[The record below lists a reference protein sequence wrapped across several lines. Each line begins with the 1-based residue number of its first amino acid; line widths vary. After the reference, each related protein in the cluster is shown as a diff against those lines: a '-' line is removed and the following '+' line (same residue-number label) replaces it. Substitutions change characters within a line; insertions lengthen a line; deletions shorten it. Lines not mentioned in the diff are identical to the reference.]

1 MRCSPRGSCWCEG
14 SPSVSA
20 GVGGLLD
27 DLGAMRRFDQAGMLA
42 AIGGIP
48 AQIGDAWQR
57 TRGLELPD
65 SHRGLRSVALLGM
78 GGSAIGGDL
87 VHGIFADRLKAPL
100 IVVRDYELPAWVDR
114 DTLVVASSYSG
125 ATEET
130 ISALSTAL
138 ERRCPVAVI
147 STGGPLRDVARKAG
161 LPLLDFPG
169 AGQPRAAVGYSLTLL
184 SGLLERAGLLD
195 LQDDEIRAAVG
206 AATAGVEASG
216 PDTPSERNP
225 AKQLAW
231 TLVDRLPVIEA
242 SGPLVAV
249 ARRWKTQLN
258 ENGKTMA
265 VTEELPEAT
274 HNSVVGYAQPESIRD
289 HLYVVFLA
297 TPSEHPRSRLRA
309 SLSAELLGAAQI
321 GHQVVP
327 VAGEGRL
334 QQAVSGI
341 VLGDY
346 VSTYLAFLYGV
357 DPSPVEAISY
367 VKGRMSLPD
376 EDDE

>member
-1 MRCSPRGSCWCEG
+1 
-14 SPSVSA
+14 
-20 GVGGLLD
+20 
-27 DLGAMRRFDQAGMLA
+27 MRRFDQAGMLD

-48 AQIGDAWQR
+48 VQIRDAWQR
-57 TRGLELPD
+57 TRNLQLPD
-65 SHRGLRSVALLGM
+65 SHGGLRSVALLGM

-87 VHGIFADRLKAPL
+87 VRGVFADRLKAPL
-100 IVVRDYELPAWVDR
+100 SVVRDYELPAWVDR
-114 DTLVVASSYSG
+114 ETLVVASSYSG

-138 ERRCPVAVI
+138 ERRCPVVVI
-147 STGGPLRDVARKAG
+147 STGGPLKEVARKAG
-161 LPLLDFPG
+161 LPLLAFPG
-169 AGQPRAAVGYSLTLL
+169 EGQPRAAVGYSLTLL
-184 SGLLERAGLLD
+184 AGLLERAGLLELGNEELRD
-195 LQDDEIRAAVG
+195 TMA
-206 AATAGVEASG
+206 AATAAVAASG
-216 PDTPSERNP
+216 PETPSERNP

-265 VTEELPEAT
+265 VVEELPEAT

-297 TPSEHPRSRLRA
+297 SAAEHPRSRLRA

-321 GHQVVP
+321 GHQVIP
-327 VAGEGRL
+327 IAGEGRL
-334 QQAVSGI
+334 QQAFSGI

-346 VSTYLAFLYGV
+346 VSTYLAFLYGL
-357 DPSPVEAISY
+357 DPSPVEAIGY

>member
-1 MRCSPRGSCWCEG
+1 
-14 SPSVSA
+14 VSA
-20 GVGGLLD
+20 GIGGLLD
-27 DLGAMRRFDQAGMLA
+27 DRGAMGRFDQAGMLD

-48 AQIGDAWQR
+48 GQISDAWQR
-57 TRGLELPD
+57 TRDLELPET
-65 SHRGLRSVALLGM
+65 HRGLRSVALLGM

-87 VHGIFADRLKAPL
+87 VRSVFADRLKAPL
-100 IVVRDYELPAWVDR
+100 IVVRDYELPAWVGR

-130 ISALSTAL
+130 ISAVSTAL

-147 STGGPLRDVARKAG
+147 STGGPLQEVARKAG
-161 LPLLDFPG
+161 LPLLAFPG
-169 AGQPRAAVGYSLTLL
+169 EGQPRAAVGYALTLL
-184 SGLLERAGLLD
+184 SGLLERAGLLE
-195 LQDDEIRAAVG
+195 LDDAEIQAAVA
-206 AATAGVEASG
+206 AATAAVEASG

-242 SGPLVAV
+242 SGSLVAV

-265 VTEELPEAT
+265 VIEELPEAT
-274 HNSVVGYAQPESIRD
+274 HNTVVGYAQPESIRD

-297 TPSEHPRSRLRA
+297 SPLEHPRSRLRA

-321 GHQVVP
+321 GHQVLP
-327 VAGEGRL
+327 VAGEGPL

-346 VSTYLAFLYGV
+346 DSTYRALLYGD
-357 DPSPVEAISY
+357 DPSPVEAIAY

>member
-1 MRCSPRGSCWCEG
+1 MP
-14 SPSVSA
+14 A

-27 DLGAMRRFDQAGMLA
+27 DLGAMRRFDQAGMLD

-48 AQIGDAWQR
+48 EQIRDAWQR
-57 TRGLELPD
+57 TRDLQFPE

-87 VHGIFADRLKAPL
+87 VRGVFVDRLKAPL

-114 DTLVVASSYSG
+114 ETLVVASSYSG

-138 ERRCPVAVI
+138 ERRCPVAVV
-147 STGGPLRDVARKAG
+147 STGGPLKEVARKAG
-161 LPLLDFPG
+161 LPLLEFPG
-169 AGQPRAAVGYSLTLL
+169 EGQPRAAVGYSLTLL
-184 SGLLERAGLLD
+184 SGLLERAGLLE
-195 LQDDEIRAAVG
+195 LDDEEIAHTVASATAAV
-206 AATAGVEASG
+206 AASG
-216 PDTPSERNP
+216 PETPSERNA

-242 SGPLVAV
+242 SGPLVSV

-265 VTEELPEAT
+265 VVEELPEAT
-274 HNSVVGYAQPESIRD
+274 HNAVVGYAQPESIRD

-297 TPSEHPRSRLRA
+297 SASEHPRSRLRA
-309 SLSAELLGAAQI
+309 SLSAELLGASQI
-321 GHQVVP
+321 GHQVLP

-346 VSTYLAFLYGV
+346 VSTYLAFLYGE
-357 DPSPVEAISY
+357 DPSPVEAIAY

>member
-1 MRCSPRGSCWCEG
+1 M
-14 SPSVSA
+14 SA

-27 DLGAMRRFDQAGMLA
+27 DLGAMRRFDQAGMLD

-48 AQIGDAWQR
+48 VQIRDAWQR
-57 TRGLELPD
+57 TRNLQLPD
-65 SHRGLRSVALLGM
+65 SHGGLRSVALLGM

-87 VHGIFADRLKAPL
+87 VRGVFADRLKAPL
-100 IVVRDYELPAWVDR
+100 SVVRDYELPAWVDR
-114 DTLVVASSYSG
+114 ETLVVASSYSG

-138 ERRCPVAVI
+138 ERRCPVVVI
-147 STGGPLRDVARKAG
+147 STGGPLKEVARKAG
-161 LPLLDFPG
+161 LPLLAFPG
-169 AGQPRAAVGYSLTLL
+169 EGQPRAAVGYSLTLL
-184 SGLLERAGLLD
+184 AGLLERAGLLELGNEELRD
-195 LQDDEIRAAVG
+195 TVA
-206 AATAGVEASG
+206 AATAAVAASG
-216 PDTPSERNP
+216 PETPSERNP

-265 VTEELPEAT
+265 VVEELPEAT

-297 TPSEHPRSRLRA
+297 SAAEHPRSRLRA

-321 GHQVVP
+321 GHQVIP
-327 VAGEGRL
+327 IGGEGRL

-346 VSTYLAFLYGV
+346 VSTYLAFLYGL
-357 DPSPVEAISY
+357 DPSPVEAIGY

>member
-1 MRCSPRGSCWCEG
+1 M
-14 SPSVSA
+14 SA

>member
-1 MRCSPRGSCWCEG
+1 M
-14 SPSVSA
+14 SA

-27 DLGAMRRFDQAGMLA
+27 DLGAMRRFDQAGMLE
-42 AIGGIP
+42 AIAGIP
-48 AQIGDAWQR
+48 GQMSDAWGR
-57 TRGLELPD
+57 SRELSLPD
-65 SHRGLRSVALLGM
+65 SHRGRRSVALLGM

-87 VHGIFADRLKAPL
+87 VRGIFADRLKAPL

-147 STGGPLRDVARKAG
+147 STGGPLKEVARKAG

-169 AGQPRAAVGYSLTLL
+169 EGQPRAAVGYSLALL
-184 SGLLERAGLLD
+184 AGLLERAGLLALTD
-195 LQDDEIRAAVG
+195 QEMRDAVAAAEAAV
-206 AATAGVEASG
+206 AASG
-216 PDTPSERNP
+216 PETTSERNP

-265 VTEELPEAT
+265 VIEELPEAT
-274 HNSVVGYAQPESIRD
+274 HNAVVGYAQPESIRD
-289 HLYVVFLA
+289 HLYVVFLTSPA
-297 TPSEHPRSRLRA
+297 EHPRSRLRA

-321 GHQVVP
+321 GHQVLP
-327 VAGEGRL
+327 VAGEGPL
-334 QQAVSGI
+334 QQAISGI

-346 VSTYLAFLYGV
+346 VSTYLAFLYGE

>member
-1 MRCSPRGSCWCEG
+1 MA
-14 SPSVSA
+14 A

-27 DLGAMRRFDQAGMLA
+27 DLGAMRRFDQAGMLE

-48 AQIGDAWQR
+48 EQMTNAWQL
-57 TRGLELPD
+57 TRALRLPA
-65 SHRGLRSVALLGM
+65 SHQGLRSVALLGM

-87 VHGIFADRLKAPL
+87 VRGVFADRLKAPL

-114 DTLVVASSYSG
+114 ETLVVASSYSG

-161 LPLLDFPG
+161 LPLLEFPG
-169 AGQPRAAVGYSLTLL
+169 EGQPRAAVGYALTLL
-184 SGLLERAGLLD
+184 AGLLERTGLLG
-195 LQDDEIRAAVG
+195 LSDEEVRAAV
-206 AATAGVEASG
+206 AAAAAAVQACG
-216 PDTPSERNP
+216 PATPSEMNP

-274 HNSVVGYAQPESIRD
+274 HNTVVGYAQPESIRD

-297 TPSEHPRSRLRA
+297 SPSEHPRSRLRA
-309 SLSAELLGAAQI
+309 SLSAELLGAGQI
-321 GHQVVP
+321 GHQVLP
-327 VAGEGRL
+327 VAGEGHF

-346 VSTYLAFLYGV
+346 VSTYLAFLYGL
-357 DPSPVEAISY
+357 DPSPVEAIAY
-367 VKGRMSLPD
+367 VKGRMSLAD

>member
-1 MRCSPRGSCWCEG
+1 
-14 SPSVSA
+14 
-20 GVGGLLD
+20 
-27 DLGAMRRFDQAGMLA
+27 
-42 AIGGIP
+42 
-48 AQIGDAWQR
+48 
-57 TRGLELPD
+57 
-65 SHRGLRSVALLGM
+65 M

-87 VHGIFADRLKAPL
+87 VRGVFADRLKAPL
-100 IVVRDYELPAWVDR
+100 SVVRDYELPAWVDR
-114 DTLVVASSYSG
+114 ETLVVASSYSG

-138 ERRCPVAVI
+138 ERRCPVVVI
-147 STGGPLRDVARKAG
+147 STGGPLKEVARKAR
-161 LPLLDFPG
+161 LPLLAFPG
-169 AGQPRAAVGYSLTLL
+169 EGQPRAAVGYSLTLL
-184 SGLLERAGLLD
+184 AGLLERAGLLELGNEELRD
-195 LQDDEIRAAVG
+195 TVA
-206 AATAGVEASG
+206 AATAAVAASG
-216 PDTPSERNP
+216 PETPSERNP

-265 VTEELPEAT
+265 VVEELPEAT

-297 TPSEHPRSRLRA
+297 SAAEHPRSRLRA

-321 GHQVVP
+321 GHQVIP
-327 VAGEGRL
+327 IGGEGRL

-346 VSTYLAFLYGV
+346 VSTYLAFLYGL
-357 DPSPVEAISY
+357 DPSPVEAIGY

>member
-1 MRCSPRGSCWCEG
+1 M
-14 SPSVSA
+14 SA

-27 DLGAMRRFDQAGMLA
+27 DLGAMRRFDQAGMLD

-48 AQIGDAWQR
+48 VQIRDAWQR
-57 TRGLELPD
+57 TRNLQLPD
-65 SHRGLRSVALLGM
+65 SHGGLRSVALLGM

-87 VHGIFADRLKAPL
+87 VRGVFADRLKAPL
-100 IVVRDYELPAWVDR
+100 SVVRDYELPAWVDR
-114 DTLVVASSYSG
+114 ETLVVASSYSG

-138 ERRCPVAVI
+138 ERRCPVVVI
-147 STGGPLRDVARKAG
+147 STGGPLKEVARKAG
-161 LPLLDFPG
+161 LPLLAFPG
-169 AGQPRAAVGYSLTLL
+169 EGQPRAAVGYSLTLL
-184 SGLLERAGLLD
+184 AGLLERAGLLELGNEELRD
-195 LQDDEIRAAVG
+195 TVA
-206 AATAGVEASG
+206 AATAAVAASG
-216 PDTPSERNP
+216 PETPSERNP

-265 VTEELPEAT
+265 VVEELPEAT

-297 TPSEHPRSRLRA
+297 SAAEHPRSRLRA

-321 GHQVVP
+321 GHQVMP
-327 VAGEGRL
+327 IGGEGRL

-346 VSTYLAFLYGV
+346 VSTYLAFLYGL
-357 DPSPVEAISY
+357 DPSPVEAIGY